1 MSSDRR
7 IRLAQYSP
15 PQQLSASPD
24 VGRPGGYRRG
34 GPGDHEAVV
43 NPKDSFGLEVVGAGV
58 ETAVAARTL
67 SGLGC
72 HRAQGLLIA
81 PPLSRDEI

>member
-1 MSSDRR
+1 M
-7 IRLAQYSP
+7 
-15 PQQLSASPD
+15 
-24 VGRPGGYRRG
+24 
-34 GPGDHEAVV
+34 V